1 MLELK
6 PIYMP
11 ERIESQ
17 VEEDRYGKY
26 LITPLERG
34 WGTTIGNSMRRA
46 LLSVIQGSAIV
57 QVRIENALHEF
68 STISGVME
76 EIPLIII
83 NLKRTRVK
91 LLAPEPRTLYIHAKG
106 KGEYFARDIEQ
117 NPEVEILTPDQLLFT
132 ITDSKAAVNME
143 MVVDSGRGYVP
154 AEQHKVPEA
163 MIGTIFIDA
172 LFSPILKVNFAVENT
187 RVAQRTDYDQ
197 LAFELWTDGSITP
210 RDAVVQ
216 AATIISKHI
225 ERFIKLGTPPEIKG
239 VERVDEET
247 LKLRDLLARSIDEL
261 EISVRASHC
270 LRDENIKTIGE
281 LVGRT
286 EREMLEIKN
295 FGKKSLEELRKILED
310 IGLHFGLDV
319 DRIMGLK

>member
-6 PIYMP
+6 PIHMP
-11 ERIESQ
+11 DRIVPQ
-17 VEEDRYGKY
+17 VEEDRYGKF

-57 QVRIENALHEF
+57 QVRIENVLHEF
-68 STISGVME
+68 STIRGVLE
-76 EIPLIII
+76 EVPQIIL
-83 NLKRTRVK
+83 NLKKTRVK
-91 LLAPEPRTLYIHAKG
+91 LLAPEPRTLYLHAKG
-106 KGEYFARDIEQ
+106 KGEYYARDIEQ
-117 NPEVEILTPDQLLFT
+117 NPEVEILTPDQHLFT
-132 ITDSKAAVNME
+132 ITDGKASVNME

-163 MIGTIFIDA
+163 MIGTIFLDA
-172 LFSPILKVNFAVENT
+172 LFSPVLKVNFTVENT
-187 RVAQRTDYDQ
+187 RVEQRTDYDQ
-197 LAFELWTDGSITP
+197 LTLEVWTDGSISP

-216 AATIISKHI
+216 AATVLSKHI
-225 ERFIKLGTPPEIKG
+225 EKFIELGTPPEVKG

-247 LKLRDLLARSIDEL
+247 LKLRDLLSRPIDEL

-281 LVGRT
+281 LVART

-295 FGKKSLEELRKILED
+295 FGKKSLEELRKVLEN
-310 IGLHFGLDV
+310 IGLHFGMDV
-319 DRIMGLK
+319 DRIMGVK